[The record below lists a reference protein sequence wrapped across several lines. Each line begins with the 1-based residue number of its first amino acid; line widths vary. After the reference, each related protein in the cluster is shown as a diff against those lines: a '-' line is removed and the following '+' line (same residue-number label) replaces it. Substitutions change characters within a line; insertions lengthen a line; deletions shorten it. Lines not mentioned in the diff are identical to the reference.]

1 MPDICKMKAG
11 NLVFELD
18 ATDEKQL
25 FTKLGH
31 LQEIFDQT
39 CGKCGSQDIQWVTR
53 VVESGK
59 KSYTYFEARCKS
71 CRAKLSFGVR
81 QEGGELFPKRKDD
94 EGNYLPDSGWLKW
107 SPSENKEV

>member
-1 MPDICKMKAG
+1 MSDGCKFKAG

-18 ATDEKQL
+18 ASDDKQL

-31 LQEIFDQT
+31 LQEIFDQKG
-39 CGKCGSQDIQWVTR
+39 GKCGNDDIQWVTR

-59 KSYTYFEARCKS
+59 KTYNYFEARCKS

-94 EGNYLPDSGWLKW
+94 DGNYLPDGGWLKW
-107 SPSENKEV
+107 SQTEQKEI